1 MSLGNNET
9 SPSSPSTNKAPRR
22 RHQKSRNGCTNCKS
36 RRVKCDE
43 RKPQCS
49 NCVRRGLRCSFLPP
63 NPHTAPCGNFGS
75 SSLTSACDATPVT
88 QIPPPST
95 SSCGHY
101 VPAALPDVPQTISL
115 EPASEGLDIE
125 DFFLLHH
132 YTVSTSYTL
141 TIVPGLDT
149 FMRINL
155 PQIAFSNKF
164 LLHGTLAI
172 AALHLSRF
180 KKNASEANSYMMK
193 ALHHYVTA
201 LRTATSLMASI
212 NAQNG
217 PALYLF
223 SMLCFSFTL
232 GLGPKPGDFL
242 LFGPQGIAQ
251 WLGQLQGMR
260 SLLET
265 KPELFQDDTL
275 APMFQLT
282 VRSLAQSISRIDH
295 FPQLRKQIQ
304 QAASGDPE
312 LVHYSKALDQLSQ
325 RFDFALLSTSRVAQL
340 SPQQVF
346 VWVYQLDDDF
356 VRLLQEEK
364 PIPLVILSYF
374 CILLNQL
381 SSFWWTRGW
390 AEHLLSEIH
399 SSLDEEY
406 KSWMRRP
413 MEETGWIPG

>member
-1 MSLGNNET
+1 MSLDNDET
-9 SPSSPSTNKAPRR
+9 SPSILSTNRAPRR
-22 RHQKSRNGCTNCKS
+22 HHRKSRNGCSNCKS

-43 RKPQCS
+43 QKPQCS
-49 NCVRRGLRCSFLPP
+49 NCLRREIRCSFLPP
-63 NPHTAPCGNFGS
+63 DSHTASPSPHGNFGS
-75 SSLTSACDATPVT
+75 SSSTPAYYPTPVT
-88 QIPPPST
+88 QTPST
-95 SSCGHY
+95 S
-101 VPAALPDVPQTISL
+101 VPEVPQTFYQ

-125 DFFLLHH
+125 DFSLLHH
-132 YTVSTSYTL
+132 YTVFTSHTL
-141 TIVPGLDT
+141 AVVPGLDT

-155 PQIAFSNKF
+155 PRIAFSNSF

-180 KKNASEANSYMMK
+180 KKNPTDANSYMVK
-193 ALHHYVTA
+193 ALHHYGTA
-201 LRTATSLMASI
+201 LQTATSLMTNI
-212 NAQNG
+212 NPQNG

-223 SMLCFSFTL
+223 STLCFSFTL

-242 LFGPQGIAQ
+242 LFGQQGIAQ

-275 APMFQLT
+275 APLFQLS
-282 VRSLAQSISRIDH
+282 VRSFAQSVPRTDH
-295 FPQLRKQIQ
+295 FPQLREHIQ
-304 QAASGDPE
+304 QVASGDPE

-325 RFDFALLSTSRVAQL
+325 RFDFAFSGASQL

-374 CILLNQL
+374 CILLNRL
-381 SSFWWTRGW
+381 SSFWWIRGW
-390 AEHLLSEIH
+390 PEHLLSEIH
-399 SSLDEEY
+399 SSLDEEHRV
-406 KSWMRRP
+406 WMRRP

>member
-9 SPSSPSTNKAPRR
+9 NPSIPTRNRAPRR
-22 RHQKSRNGCTNCKS
+22 CHRKSRNGCTNCKS

-43 RKPQCS
+43 QKPQCS
-49 NCVRRGLRCSFLPP
+49 NCVRRELRCSFLPP
-63 NPHTAPCGNFGS
+63 NSYSASPCGNSGS
-75 SSLTSACDATPVT
+75 SSLTPPCDATLLT
-88 QIPPPST
+88 QIPSPS
-95 SSCGHY
+95 
-101 VPAALPDVPQTISL
+101 LPDVPRTLSL

-132 YTVSTSYTL
+132 YTIFTSHTL
-141 TIVPGLDT
+141 AIVPGLDI

-155 PQIAFSNKF
+155 PRIAFSNNF

-180 KKNASEANSYMMK
+180 KKNASEANAYMMK
-193 ALHHYVTA
+193 ALYHYGTA
-201 LRTATSLMASI
+201 LRTATSLMTSI

-242 LFGPQGIAQ
+242 LFGQQGIAQ

-275 APMFQLT
+275 APMFQLS
-282 VRSLAQSISRIDH
+282 VRSLTQSVSRADH
-295 FPQLRKQIQ
+295 FPQLREQIQ

-325 RFDFALLSTSRVAQL
+325 SFDFAFLSTSRAAQL

-364 PIPLVILSYF
+364 PIALIILSYF
-374 CILLNQL
+374 CILLNRL
-381 SSFWWTRGW
+381 SSFWWIRGW
-390 AEHLLSEIH
+390 PEHLLFEIH

-406 KSWMRRP
+406 KVWMRRP